1 MAREKRI
8 LAWIA
13 ALLALLALTWLS
25 WPRHGAPPR
34 ESTVPV
40 APEYPPELA
49 EAIRDSVQMV
59 SKACEDASA
68 YALWSGR
75 WRLLAIAIGVSTPL
89 VVAYLIFRSA
99 ARKDPDETEV
109 AARLLERGRELFL
122 PKTDPH
128 QLDEPSRPG
137 AAEPDPPEAIPSE
150 GAEDA

>member
-25 WPRHGAPPR
+25 WPRHGAPR
-34 ESTVPV
+34 ESTTPV

-59 SKACEDASA
+59 SEAREDASA
-68 YALWSGR
+68 YAVWSGR
-75 WRLLAIAIGVSTPL
+75 WRLLAIAIGVSAPL
-89 VVAYLIFRSA
+89 VVAYLVFRSA

-109 AARLLERGRELFL
+109 AARLLEHGRELFL
-122 PKTDPH
+122 PKTDRQ
-128 QLDEPSRPG
+128 QLNDPSRPG
-137 AAEPDPPEAIPSE
+137 AAESDPPETVPSE